1 MAQLDG
7 EAERRLG
14 QIVGS
19 QGGLAPVVADLKRLL
34 GVRVNVLIL
43 GESGTGKEV
52 MARALHEADPR
63 RRRHA
68 LVALNCAALPEALLE
83 AELFGYRQG
92 AFTGATVAH
101 PGAFLQ
107 AHGGTLFLDEV
118 GELPLALQ
126 PKLLRV
132 LQEGAVRRLG
142 ETRELRVDVRVV
154 AATSCP
160 LHTAAGRSG
169 FRTDLYYRLAEFV
182 LHLPPLRQRPE
193 DLPALARHIL
203 QACCRDFGR
212 PACGLS
218 PAAMA
223 WLEARDWSQNNVR
236 ELQVALKRAL
246 LRCEGECIE
255 PADLEAGQGEQRLVA
270 GGLPGQLR
278 QYERAHLEEALRRSR
293 GNVSAAAR
301 LLAMKRSTLCDRL
314 VRMGIRSAGGG
325 AD

>member
-19 QGGLAPVVADLKRLL
+19 EGGLAPVVADLRRLL

-63 RRRHA
+63 RRRHP
-68 LVALNCAALPEALLE
+68 LVALNCAALPESLLE

-92 AFTGATVAH
+92 AFTGAAAAH
-101 PGAFLQ
+101 PGAFLE
-107 AHGGTLFLDEV
+107 ASGGTLFLDEV
-118 GELPLALQ
+118 GELPPALQ

-132 LQEGAVRRLG
+132 LQERVVRRLG
-142 ETRELRVDVRVV
+142 ESREVGIDVRVV
-154 AATSCP
+154 AATSRP
-160 LHTAAGRSG
+160 LDTVAGRDG
-169 FRTDLYYRLAEFV
+169 FRADLYYRLAEFV
-182 LHLPPLRQRPE
+182 LHLPPLRQRPG
-193 DLPALARHIL
+193 DLQALAGHIL

-212 PACGLS
+212 PPCSLS
-218 PAAMA
+218 PAAAA
-223 WLEARDWSQNNVR
+223 WLAARDWSQNNVR

-246 LRCEGECIE
+246 LLCEGDCIE
-255 PADLEAGQGEQRLVA
+255 PEHLEAGQREQRALV
-270 GGLPGQLR
+270 GGLPQRL
-278 QYERAHLEEALRRSR
+278 QAYERAHLEEALQRSQ

-301 LLAMKRSTLCDRL
+301 LLEMKRSTLCDRL
-314 VRMGIRSAGGG
+314 ARMGIHPRGPAAG
-325 AD
+325 